1 VSASASPRVASLGL
15 PVSSSRP
22 RLWRELLLVLTF
34 YFAYDLVR
42 WQIAGDR
49 GEAFTNAI
57 RVLRWEDATDLDIEH
72 AVNAATAGIPALA
85 QAANLFYSAFHL
97 IVPVIVL
104 TWIYLRHP
112 EGYLRARRGL
122 MIPTAAALVGYWLFP
137 LAPPR
142 FLPGYLD
149 TQLTMWMYDGKLAS
163 SMTNQYAAMPS
174 MHVGWALWCGIAIW
188 LHTRAVM
195 ARAIGVLYPAVTV
208 YVVIGTAN
216 HYVLDVIAGALLVVA
231 GFLILRR
238 TPARRRPAPG
248 AWHVDSRR

>member
-1 VSASASPRVASLGL
+1 M
-15 PVSSSRP
+15 RP

-42 WQIAGDR
+42 WQIQGDR
-49 GEAFTNAI
+49 SEAFSNAT
-57 RVLRWEDATDLDIEH
+57 RVLRWENATGLDIEH
-72 AVNAATAGIPALA
+72 AVNTATAGIAVLE
-85 QAANLFYSAFHL
+85 QGANLFYSAFHL

-104 TWIYLRHP
+104 TWIYLKHP

-149 TQLTMWMYDGKLAS
+149 TQTTMWMYDGKLAS

-188 LHTRAVM
+188 LHTRVLL
-195 ARAIGVLYPAVTV
+195 ARAIAILYPAITV
-208 YVVIGTAN
+208 YVVIATAN

-238 TPARRRPAPG
+238 TPARPRPVPAASP
-248 AWHVDSRR
+248 ADSRR